1 MTIRAT
7 TQVRHYQHS
16 IADLL
21 HVTCCPLR
29 FHTEAVL
36 GKGGNSSKEVN
47 CLYGGQPNCIDL
59 VLNQHIWAGRT
70 QPVST
75 GSGSH
80 EVLLAFST

>member
-47 CLYGGQPNCIDL
+47 
-59 VLNQHIWAGRT
+59 
-70 QPVST
+70 
-75 GSGSH
+75 
-80 EVLLAFST
+80 